1 MNASSDYKRQ
11 HLIKM
16 ANQIADNVPTREDVP
31 AQVSQ
36 HMRQFWTPEMQQ
48 TLRDIASSTPD
59 FLNEEV
65 HSALRSL

>member
-1 MNASSDYKRQ
+1 MNASADYKRQ

-36 HMRQFWTPEMQQ
+36 HMRCLLYTSDAADE
-48 TLRDIASSTPD
+48 
-59 FLNEEV
+59 
-65 HSALRSL
+65 